1 VRILHTGD
9 WHVGRAVRG
18 RSRFDEFDAALSEVV
33 GIARQES
40 VDALLIAGDLYD
52 HRSPTPEADALVFE
66 VLVQLYA
73 SGIPVIAI
81 PGNHDSALRLEAL
94 AKLLRPIG
102 VTMVPRVLPPTHGS
116 LIEVPSREGTEAALV
131 ACVPFV
137 PERRFG
143 DAAAL
148 FRATED
154 WYQSYAEGMGRL
166 LSAMTSPFREDRVNV
181 LLAHLFT
188 DGAIPGGGEHQITIG
203 IEYAISPS
211 RLPSTA
217 SYIALGHVHRPQAVR
232 GAPSPTRYAGSLLQ
246 LDFGE
251 TEQTKSVTIVEASA
265 GKPAKVREVALSSGR
280 RLLDVEG
287 TLDEVLAKGAKLGQ
301 AYLRVLVDTDGP
313 VPGIAEQI
321 RDALPN
327 AVDVTLRYERQE
339 DLREETPLS
348 SLQPRDQFISYFR
361 REHGVE
367 DPPEELLRA
376 FDEVLEDAQD
386 GHSSSLG

>member
-9 WHVGRAVRG
+9 WHVARTIRG

-40 VDALLIAGDLYD
+40 VDAVLVAGDLYD
-52 HRSPTPEADALVFE
+52 HRSPVPEADSLVFE
-66 VLVQLYA
+66 ALIALYEA
-73 SGIPVIAI
+73 RIPVVAI

-94 AKLLRPIG
+94 AKLLRPID
-102 VTMVPRVLPPTHGS
+102 VTVVPRVVPPENGS
-116 LIEVPSREGTEAALV
+116 LVEVPSRDGAEAALV

-166 LSAMTSPFREDRVNV
+166 LGAMTAPFREDRVNV
-181 LLAHLFT
+181 LMAHLFT

-211 RLPSTA
+211 RLPASA
-217 SYIALGHVHRPQAVR
+217 SYVALGHVHRPQSVR

-251 TEQTKSVTIVEASA
+251 TEQTKSVSIVEATA

-280 RLLDVEG
+280 RLVDLEG
-287 TLDEVLAKGAKLGQ
+287 TFDEVLAKGTNLAG
-301 AYLRVLVDTDGP
+301 AYLRVFVDTDGP

-321 RDALPN
+321 RDALPD
-327 AVDVTLRYERQE
+327 AVDVSLRYERR
-339 DLREETPLS
+339 DAPADETPLS
-348 SLQPRDQFISYFR
+348 TLQPRDQFISYFR
-361 REHGVE
+361 REHGAD

-376 FDEVLEDAQD
+376 FDEILEDVQD
-386 GHSSSLG
+386 EP

>member
-1 VRILHTGD
+1 MRFLHTGD
-9 WHVGRAVRG
+9 WHVGRAIRG
-18 RSRFDEFDAALSEVV
+18 RSRMAEFTDALSEVV
-33 GIARQES
+33 GIAVQEG
-40 VDALLIAGDLYD
+40 VDAVLLAGDLYD
-52 HRSPTPEADALVFE
+52 HRSPPPEADSLVFE
-66 VLVQLYA
+66 ALVRLHGT
-73 SGIPVIAI
+73 GIPVVAI

-94 AKLLRPIG
+94 AKLLKPIG
-102 VTMVPRVLPPTHGS
+102 VTMVPRVVPPSEGS
-116 LIEVPSREGTEAALV
+116 LVEVPSRDGTETALV

-154 WYQSYAEGMGRL
+154 WYQGYAEGMGRL
-166 LSAMTSPFREDRVNV
+166 LAAMTEPFAADRVNV

-211 RLPSTA
+211 RLPATA

-251 TEQTKSVTIVEASA
+251 TEQTKSVTIVEASP
-265 GKPAKVREVALSSGR
+265 GRPSKVREVALASGR
-280 RLLDVEG
+280 RLIDVEG
-287 TLDEVLAKGAKLGQ
+287 TLDEVLARGGQ
-301 AYLRVLVDTDGP
+301 LPEAYLRIFVDTEGP
-313 VPGIAEQI
+313 VPGIAERI

-327 AVDVTLRYERQE
+327 AVDVALRYERQE
-339 DLREETPLS
+339 AGEEGSPLS
-348 SLQPRDQFISYFR
+348 SLQPRDQFVAYYR
-361 REHGVE
+361 REHGVDDAPE
-367 DPPEELLRA
+367 DLLRA
-376 FDEVLEDAQD
+376 FDEVLDD
-386 GHSSSLG
+386 VGHGGA

>member
-1 VRILHTGD
+1 MRFLHTAD
-9 WHVGRAVRG
+9 WHVGRTIRG
-18 RSRFDEFDAALSEVV
+18 RSRGPEFEDVLAEVV
-33 GIARQES
+33 GIAIQEG
-40 VDALLIAGDLYD
+40 VDAVLVAGDLYE
-52 HRSPTPEADALVFE
+52 HRSPMPEADALVFE
-66 VLVQLYA
+66 ALVRLHEA
-73 SGIPVIAI
+73 AIPVVAI
-81 PGNHDSALRLEAL
+81 PGNHDSAIRLEAL
-94 AKLLRPIG
+94 AMLLRPIG
-102 VTMVPRVLPPTHGS
+102 VSLVPRVLPPDQGG
-116 LIEVPSREGTEAALV
+116 IVQIPSRSGDEVALI

-148 FRATED
+148 FRAPED

-166 LSAMTSPFREDRVNV
+166 LGAMARAFREDRVNV

-211 RLPSTA
+211 RLPATA
-217 SYIALGHVHRPQAVR
+217 SYVALGHVHRPQAVK

-265 GKPAKVREVALSSGR
+265 GRPAKVREVALSSGR

-287 TLDEVLAKGAKLGQ
+287 TLDEVLAKGANLAD
-301 AYLRVLVDTDGP
+301 AYLRVFVDTDGP
-313 VPGIAEQI
+313 VPGIAEQV

-327 AVDVTLRYERQE
+327 AVDVSLRYERQE
-339 DLREETPLS
+339 SASEGAPLS
-348 SLQPRDQFISYFR
+348 SL
-361 REHGVE
+361 
-367 DPPEELLRA
+367 
-376 FDEVLEDAQD
+376 
-386 GHSSSLG
+386 

>member
-9 WHVGRAVRG
+9 WHVARTIRG

-40 VDALLIAGDLYD
+40 VDAVLVAGDLYD
-52 HRSPTPEADALVFE
+52 HRSPVPEADSLVFE
-66 VLVQLYA
+66 ALIALYEA
-73 SGIPVIAI
+73 RIPVVAI

-94 AKLLRPIG
+94 AKLLRPID
-102 VTMVPRVLPPTHGS
+102 VTVVPRVVPPENGS
-116 LIEVPSREGTEAALV
+116 LVEVPSRDGAEAALV

-166 LSAMTSPFREDRVNV
+166 LGAMTAPFREDRVNV
-181 LLAHLFT
+181 LMAHLFT
-188 DGAIPGGGEHQITIG
+188 DGAMPGGGEHQITIG

-211 RLPSTA
+211 RLPASA
-217 SYIALGHVHRPQAVR
+217 SYVALGHVHRPQSVR

-251 TEQTKSVTIVEASA
+251 TEQTKSVSIVEATA

-280 RLLDVEG
+280 RLVDLEG
-287 TLDEVLAKGAKLGQ
+287 TFDEVLAKGTNLAG
-301 AYLRVLVDTDGP
+301 AYLRVFVDTDGP

-321 RDALPN
+321 RDALPD
-327 AVDVTLRYERQE
+327 AVDVSLRYERR
-339 DLREETPLS
+339 DAPADETPLS
-348 SLQPRDQFISYFR
+348 TLQPRDQFISYFR
-361 REHGVE
+361 REHGAD

-376 FDEVLEDAQD
+376 FDEILEDVQD
-386 GHSSSLG
+386 EP

>member
-1 VRILHTGD
+1 
-9 WHVGRAVRG
+9 VGRAVRG
-18 RSRFDEFDAALSEVV
+18 RSRIDEFAAALSEVV
-33 GIARQES
+33 GIAGQES
-40 VDALLIAGDLYD
+40 VDAVLIAGDLYD
-52 HRSPTPEADALVFE
+52 HRSPTPEADGLVFE
-66 VLVQLYA
+66 ALIQLYA

-102 VTMVPRVLPPTHGS
+102 VTMVPRVLPPADGS
-116 LIEVPSREGTEAALV
+116 LIEVPSRDGSEAALI

-166 LSAMTSPFREDRVNV
+166 LTAMTSPFREDRVNV

-211 RLPSTA
+211 RLPATA

-287 TLDEVLAKGAKLGQ
+287 PLDEVLTKGVNLAD
-301 AYLRVLVDTDGP
+301 AYLRVIVDTDGP
-313 VPGIAEQI
+313 VPGIAEQV

-327 AVDVTLRYERQE
+327 AVDVSLRYERQE
-339 DLREETPLS
+339 TPQEDSPLS

-361 REHGVE
+361 RGHGV
-367 DPPEELLRA
+367 DAPPEELLRA

-386 GHSSSLG
+386 ER